1 MLRVLQ
7 SVNIMDRAGLETM
20 IMNYYRNM
28 NRDIVQFD
36 FLTHREQKGAYDDE
50 IRELGGII
58 YRAPRLFIQNLPLYF
73 KYMRSFFSEHSEYSI
88 IHSHIDAMT
97 AFPLKA
103 AKMSNV
109 PNRIAHSHSSKFDR
123 DLKFPIK
130 YMAMQESPNLA
141 TEYCACGE
149 VAGKFMFKNNSFKI
163 IRNAIELDRFSYDSI
178 IREKKR
184 KELGLCN
191 KFVIGNV
198 GRYCYIKNQSFLL
211 DIFKYI
217 VARHPNSH
225 LLLIGK
231 GEDYYKLTNKVR
243 NSNLKGKVSFLIDR
257 ADINEIYQ
265 TLDVFVLPSLFEGL
279 PVVCVEAQANG
290 LPCFVSSNISKE
302 VLLTCNAKMLDLTR
316 GAQYWA
322 EQILKADIGRY
333 SAAKRQLKNKGYDV
347 IVEAQKLKEWYIEL
361 DHRTKLGN

>member
-1 MLRVLQ
+1 MLV
-7 SVNIMDRAGLETM
+7 
-20 IMNYYRNM
+20 
-28 NRDIVQFD
+28 DIV
-36 FLTHREQKGAYDDE
+36 T
-50 IRELGGII
+50 
-58 YRAPRLFIQNLPLYF
+58 
-73 KYMRSFFSEHSEYSI
+73 
-88 IHSHIDAMT
+88 
-97 AFPLKA
+97 LK
-103 AKMSNV
+103 SV
-109 PNRIAHSHSSKFDR
+109 
-123 DLKFPIK
+123 
-130 YMAMQESPNLA
+130 
-141 TEYCACGE
+141 
-149 VAGKFMFKNNSFKI
+149 V
-163 IRNAIELDRFSYDSI
+163 
-178 IREKKR
+178 
-184 KELGLCN
+184 
-191 KFVIGNV
+191 
-198 GRYCYIKNQSFLL
+198 LL

-333 SAAKRQLKNKGYDV
+333 SAAKRQLKIRV
-347 IVEAQKLKEWYIEL
+347 MML
-361 DHRTKLGN
+361 